1 MTTKKSQ
8 RHLRDKSEALIAL
21 AAQKSEPVEQP
32 PSPEELT
39 DFFANSR
46 RFSKQRQDQILAY
59 LDSNPQA
66 YARWIKQGGKA
77 TKQQRSASYSFLM
90 TPYAIAIYVLLLVLG
105 IGLFWRGQTF
115 KLKQAIDSAYQ
126 MAAFNDDSEDFR
138 RTMKSLTDT
147 LQQSERPLSFS
158 QSEQSSDL
166 AHAFMLGLQYDF
178 TTLDQKSSDN
188 MQLANVQQEDFQLG
202 RWHTLLWV
210 ISQQNKTLPSDFWQE
225 QLSILDYLQTH
236 YSRRVQETNTAEIRS
251 IVLQLER
258 MQAVLQQLANDN
270 QSLKSYQQLAQ
281 VLTALRYGLIPLF

>member
-8 RHLRDKSEALIAL
+8 RHLREKSEALIAL
-21 AAQKSEPVEQP
+21 AAQKSETVEQP
-32 PSPEELT
+32 PSPEELA
-39 DFFANSR
+39 DFFANSQ
-46 RFSKQRQDQILAY
+46 RFSKQRQDQILVY

-66 YARWIKQGGKA
+66 YARWIKKGKA

-105 IGLFWRGQTF
+105 VGLFWRGQTF
-115 KLKQAIDSAYQ
+115 KLNQAIDSAYQ
-126 MAAFNDDSEDFR
+126 MADFNNDSKDFR

-166 AHAFMLGLQYDF
+166 AQAFMLGLQYDF
-178 TTLDQKSSDN
+178 TTSDQKSSDN
-188 MQLANVQQEDFQLG
+188 IQLANAQQEDFQLG
-202 RWHTLLWV
+202 RWHTLLWIV
-210 ISQQNKTLPSDFWQE
+210 SQQNKMLPSNFWQE

-236 YSRRVQETNTAEIRS
+236 YSKRAQETNTAEVRA

-270 QSLKSYQQLAQ
+270 QSLKSYQQLTQ
-281 VLTALRYGLIPLF
+281 VLTALRYGLIPPF